1 MFCLSQTAGSL
12 LRRVSGPISLEYG
25 ALAAGPAGG
34 GPAAGAD
41 DADAAFTIA
50 GVFAFTFAA
59 DLSNVGYAASAAA
72 FAAAFAAADA
82 AASAGF
88 GVGDFVG
95 FGDFSGFGDF
105 PVLGIFGGF
114 ALAARL
120 RLAASNCKSLGGGGF
135 SLGGGGG
142 LVSRPGVLD
151 LAFTRDSGSGAGR
164 RALALLP
171 PLRLVAASMVSF
183 GRKSM
188 GVCFVGIGC
197 CVISTFSAPGE
208 ADFPSI
214 RFLPADMERKKPPR
228 YVAVCAACI
237 VCFSGGGAGPYV
249 FAEFALPLPASCA
262 NLVTKSGLA
271 PISAA
276 TFLRIPSSLM
286 AACLACSSKT
296 LSVSAFASATASSTP
311 EPRCAD
317 SAFAAAG
324 ADDEDAA
331 VDAAVAG
338 GPYDCAGPFGDGP
351 RCVSGSVR
359 AGRGVRVRFGPK
371 GAGSGTAG
379 GFTNVCP
386 KCGPG

>member
-1 MFCLSQTAGSL
+1 MSQTAGSL
-12 LRRVSGPISLEYG
+12 LRRASGPISLEYG

-59 DLSNVGYAASAAA
+59 DLSNVGYADAAAAA
-72 FAAAFAAADA
+72 FAAADAAADA

-95 FGDFSGFGDF
+95 FGDFSGLGDFSGFGDFSCFGDF

-151 LAFTRDSGSGAGR
+151 LAFSRRVGSDAGR
-164 RALALLP
+164 GTLALLP
-171 PLRLVAASMVSF
+171 PLRLIAASLTSN
-183 GRKSM
+183 GETSI

-208 ADFPSI
+208 AVFPAI
-214 RFLPADMERKKPPR
+214 RVRPADMERKKPPR
-228 YVAVCAACI
+228 YVAFCAAC
-237 VCFSGGGAGPYV
+237 VDCFSGGGA
-249 FAEFALPLPASCA
+249 
-262 NLVTKSGLA
+262 T
-271 PISAA
+271 
-276 TFLRIPSSLM
+276 
-286 AACLACSSKT
+286 
-296 LSVSAFASATASSTP
+296 
-311 EPRCAD
+311 
-317 SAFAAAG
+317 
-324 ADDEDAA
+324 
-331 VDAAVAG
+331 
-338 GPYDCAGPFGDGP
+338 AGP
-351 RCVSGSVR
+351 
-359 AGRGVRVRFGPK
+359 
-371 GAGSGTAG
+371 
-379 GFTNVCP
+379 
-386 KCGPG
+386 